1 MSFYFYQIS
10 VKTNVANLFI
20 PIVKKPKNAWFVTK
34 GTWADSPVTQITNI
48 KWAIAEK
55 IQKGGIEDILFP
67 KPPRNFSFFT
77 LRLEIPDKTKFNPC
91 IFHKIVLEPL
101 EIPRPKTKTPG
112 NSALLFLGHP
122 WKFHFVFNWPLKI
135 PHAISLIY
143 TWEFHILKLPPP
155 APCLDFFC
163 FFWKAQLQIFDL
175 LSQCKINIWA

>member
-34 GTWADSPVTQITNI
+34 GTWADIPVTQITNI
-48 KWAIAEK
+48 KWAVAEK
-55 IQKGGIEDILFP
+55 IQKGGIEDIIFP

-91 IFHKIVLEPL
+91 IFHNIVLEPL

-163 FFWKAQLQIFDL
+163 FFWKAHLQIFDL